1 MIKAITMAAWA
12 LAISAQA
19 MSVKEALGQI
29 ESGATKPERCS
40 ADLASGPLGEVS
52 RYQIKLSV
60 WREYGGGDPTDPTNA
75 WAVASSVLR
84 DRTAAFKR
92 EVRREPTPREFYAL
106 WNAPG
111 QFAERGYDWQ
121 RLSPVV
127 RKRSQRFANLV
138 EEVVRNDPGKKDRP

>member
-1 MIKAITMAAWA
+1 MIKAITMAVWA

-29 ESGATKPERCS
+29 ESGASKPEQCL

-52 RYQIKLSV
+52 RYQIQISV
-60 WREYGGGDPTDPTNA
+60 WREYGGGDPTNPTNA
-75 WAVASSVLR
+75 WAVASAVLH
-84 DRTAAFKR
+84 DRTATFKR
-92 EVRREPTPREFYAL
+92 EVHREPTPRELYAL

-111 QFAERGYDWQ
+111 QFAERDYDWQ
-121 RLSPVV
+121 RLSPAV

-138 EEVVRNDPGKKDRP
+138 EEVVQIDPGKKDQP

>member
-1 MIKAITMAAWA
+1 MIKAITMAVWA
-12 LAISAQA
+12 LVIPAQA

-29 ESGATKPERCS
+29 ESGASKPEQCS

-52 RYQIKLSV
+52 RYQIQISV

-75 WAVASSVLR
+75 WALASAVLR

-92 EVRREPTPREFYAL
+92 EVHREPAPRELYAL

-121 RLSPVV
+121 RLSPAV
-127 RKRSQRFANLV
+127 RNRSQRFANLV
-138 EEVVRNDPGKKDRP
+138 EDEAKSEPGKKDRP